1 MINMFSG
8 EEIPKIK
15 LLSTISDLY
24 SMSKMLKL
32 MKNINIVDQETV
44 EEFNY
49 EYNDDFIVF
58 IDEDKNL
65 ETMGECDKYIIDRV
79 FEDLFEKTSY
89 FKFVRERVYKTP
101 VSLASEGGAKIKIKA
116 MFNMDA
122 LGAIII
128 RNNSVRIMGDVQHKI
143 AMMGYLYE
151 FTSDKMKEICEKIF
165 TIPEFTESP
174 MITET
179 DFGYSVS
186 DPNLYF
192 LGEKIDEL
200 LDEFREA
207 HPDLS
212 DNILYYMA
220 TGGLDEYF
228 E

>member
-1 MINMFSG
+1 MIDMFSG

-15 LLSTISDLY
+15 LLSTISSLY
-24 SMSKMLKL
+24 SMSKMFKL
-32 MKNINIVDQETV
+32 MKDIEIVDQEIV
-44 EEFNY
+44 EKFNY
-49 EYNDDFIVF
+49 EYDDDFIVF
-58 IDEDKNL
+58 IDEGKKL
-65 ETMGECDKYIIDRV
+65 ETMGECNKYMVDEV
-79 FEDLFEKTSY
+79 FHDLFEKTSY
-89 FKFVRERVYKTP
+89 FKFIRERIYKTP
-101 VSLASEGGAKIKIKA
+101 VSLISEGGVKIKIRA
-116 MFNMDA
+116 MFDMDA
-122 LGAIII
+122 LGVIAIKG
-128 RNNSVRIMGDVQHKI
+128 NSARVMGDIQHKI

-151 FTSDKMKEICEKIF
+151 FTSDKMKELSEKMF